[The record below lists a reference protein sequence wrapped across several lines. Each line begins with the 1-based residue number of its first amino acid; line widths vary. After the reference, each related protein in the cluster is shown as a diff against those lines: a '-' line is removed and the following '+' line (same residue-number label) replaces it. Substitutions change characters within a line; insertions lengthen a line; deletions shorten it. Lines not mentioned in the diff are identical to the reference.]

1 MRKRKIFIMTN
12 NYYNFEHSTKT
23 KVVGSAP
30 WETMEINSYICRN
43 DAEVLG
49 NIFKELGVQ

>member
-1 MRKRKIFIMTN
+1 MTN
-12 NYYNFEHSTKT
+12 TYYNFEHSTKT

>member
-1 MRKRKIFIMTN
+1 MTT
-12 NYYNFEHSTKT
+12 YYNFEHSTKT

-30 WETMEINSYICRN
+30 GGTTMEINSYLCRN

-49 NIFKELGVQ
+49 NIFKELGVR